1 MVSYIV
7 SEYSLVEVK
16 KERLKTSMVQQTLL
30 LIKVERDDLQGKNKV
45 IKVYIVQKRKISE
58 G

>member
-1 MVSYIV
+1 MVVLVSYIV

-30 LIKVERDDLQGKNKV
+30 LIKKLKEMIYSQV
-45 IKVYIVQKRKISE
+45 
-58 G
+58 